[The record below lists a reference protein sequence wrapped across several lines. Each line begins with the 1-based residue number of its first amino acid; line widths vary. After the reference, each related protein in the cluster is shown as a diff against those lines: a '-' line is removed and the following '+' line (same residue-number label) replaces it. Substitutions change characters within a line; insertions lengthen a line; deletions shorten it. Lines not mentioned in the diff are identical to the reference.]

1 MQFKPAAGTAWHARK
16 TFRRLSCPSRANSK
30 LRCLFADPSPSSRK
44 NTQQGHSWDTSSF
57 PGTVPPCGIMPLLR
71 RVTLSAFVISLAGN
85 LTRKR
90 NDDIAFSIAVRI
102 DPIDSHSSHLYFFSL
117 FINYL
122 FHLFYLLWKHCC
134 IRTPNYR
141 VYCRSLDNF

>member
-16 TFRRLSCPSRANSK
+16 TFRRPSRANSK
-30 LRCLFADPSPSSRK
+30 LRCPFPGIVDPSPSSRK
-44 NTQQGHSWDTSSF
+44 NTRRGHSWDTSSF
-57 PGTVPPCGIMPLLR
+57 LGTVPPCGIMPLLR

-102 DPIDSHSSHLYFFSL
+102 DPIDSHSLHLFFLSL
-117 FINYL
+117 FIYYL
-122 FHLFYLLWKHCC
+122 FHFSLKHCC
-134 IRTPNYR
+134 IRTELR
-141 VYCRSLDNF
+141 SVIYCRSL